1 MTGKKASGVQWADL
15 AYPPAGFE
23 DGNAA
28 PGGKGLTK
36 GNGAL
41 LKIAGPAKIL
51 GPIKKLDEGGDG
63 KDESDGA
70 TAGLVKIDDKK
81 AALRA
86 LLLSKFKVLGSS
98 KFLQLNVE
106 DEDPEDTIVL
116 QVDKRWVELPDC
128 AGKTGEIELADDVS
142 NASVATCKNRPAA
155 KKDGKAKEALDAVT
169 PKK

>member
-1 MTGKKASGVQWADL
+1 M
-15 AYPPAGFE
+15 
-23 DGNAA
+23 
-28 PGGKGLTK
+28 K

-41 LKIAGPAKIL
+41 LKGALPLKTLAPL
-51 GPIKKLDEGGDG
+51 KKLDDGGDG
-63 KDESDGA
+63 KDASDGKSDPA
-70 TAGLVKIDDKK
+70 ALTLPNDHK

-86 LLLSKFKVLGSS
+86 QLKGRLMQLMPLKLLGNS

-106 DEDPEDTIVL
+106 AEDPEDTVVL